1 MSSNKEPS
9 AFKPQWPDGLV
20 QGQIYRVMCD
30 DKGRDGGTWVQVLV
44 ANDGDCHIS
53 MQDWEEIKTHGTKP
67 SQFPDVRIRT
77 HAGGGKNHRTR
88 QALLWLADAI
98 RRDNEENGLNEFG
111 EQKGGGDIADSF
123 ADSEFENNT
132 TLARKEM
139 LDVLDDYD

>member
-111 EQKGGGDIADSF
+111 EQKGGGDIADSWP
-123 ADSEFENNT
+123 N
-132 TLARKEM
+132 ARR
-139 LDVLDDYD
+139 